1 MRRNSNEKYDFID
14 DCIFT
19 VTDEFAEY
27 STILILNSEQQ
38 IEILNRNEQIYKDA
52 VRSTLEGIKK
62 VWNGS
67 EYDPEEEYFMD
78 FKDPEKGWIRN
89 PLMTMDDIQFFFQN
103 KSLTELMSFADMRI
117 TPERYLS
124 ELHQN
129 IQLDG
134 TKRGVGIAVN
144 DSHLTEREFLFGE
157 MYEFVHEDT
166 TDITSL
172 SKDNE
177 ESFDEWEERVRVAK
191 EKEEAEDF

>member
-1 MRRNSNEKYDFID
+1 MKKYDFID
-14 DCIFT
+14 DCIFN

-27 STILILNSEQQ
+27 LNDLDPEFRAKQ

-52 VRSTLEGIKK
+52 VRSSLECIKK

-67 EYDPEEEYFMD
+67 EYDPEEEYFFMD

-166 TDITSL
+166 TDVTSL
-172 SKDNE
+172 SKDDE

-191 EKEEAEDF
+191 EKADGEEF

>member
-1 MRRNSNEKYDFID
+1 MKKYDFID
-14 DCIFT
+14 DCIFN

-27 STILILNSEQQ
+27 LNDLDPEFRAKQ
-38 IEILNRNEQIYKDA
+38 IEILNRNEQIHKDA
-52 VRSTLEGIKK
+52 VRATLEGIKK

-67 EYDPEEEYFMD
+67 EYDPEEEYFFMD

-103 KSLTELMSFADMRI
+103 KSLTELMSYANMRI

-166 TDITSL
+166 TDVTSL

>member
-1 MRRNSNEKYDFID
+1 MKKYDFID
-14 DCIFT
+14 DCIFN
-19 VTDEFAEY
+19 VTPEFAEY
-27 STILILNSEQQ
+27 LNDLDPEFRAKQ

-52 VRSTLEGIKK
+52 VRSSLEGIKK

-67 EYDPEEEYFMD
+67 EYDPEEEYFFMD

-103 KSLTELMSFADMRI
+103 KSLTELMSYANMRI

-166 TDITSL
+166 TDVTSL

>member
-1 MRRNSNEKYDFID
+1 MKKYDFID
-14 DCIFT
+14 DCIFN

-27 STILILNSEQQ
+27 LNDLDPEFRAKQ

-67 EYDPEEEYFMD
+67 EYDPEEEYFFMD
-78 FKDPEKGWIRN
+78 FKDPVKGWIRN

-103 KSLTELMSFADMRI
+103 KSLTELMSYANMRI

-144 DSHLTEREFLFGE
+144 NSHLTEREFLFGE

-166 TDITSL
+166 TDVTSL

>member
-1 MRRNSNEKYDFID
+1 MKKYDFID
-14 DCIFT
+14 DCIFN

-27 STILILNSEQQ
+27 LNDLDPQFRAKQ

-52 VRSTLEGIKK
+52 VRSSLEGIKK

-67 EYDPEEEYFMD
+67 EYDPEEEYFFMD

-103 KSLTELMSFADMRI
+103 KSLTELMSYANLRI

-144 DSHLTEREFLFGE
+144 NSVLTEREFLFGE
-157 MYEFVHEDT
+157 MYEFGHEDT
-166 TDITSL
+166 TDVTSL

>member
-1 MRRNSNEKYDFID
+1 MKKYDFID
-14 DCIFT
+14 DCIFN

-27 STILILNSEQQ
+27 LNYLDPEFRAKQ
-38 IEILNRNEQIYKDA
+38 IEILNRNEQIHKDA
-52 VRSTLEGIKK
+52 VRATLEGIKK

-67 EYDPEEEYFMD
+67 EYDPEEEYFFMD
-78 FKDPEKGWIRN
+78 FKDPVKGWIRN

-103 KSLTELMSFADMRI
+103 KSLTELMSYANMRI

-166 TDITSL
+166 TDVTSL
-172 SKDNE
+172 SKDDE
-177 ESFDEWEERVRVAK
+177 ESFDEWEERVRVAQ
-191 EKEEAEDF
+191 EKEEEI